1 MHSSK
6 LCAISLFLKDKI
18 AISENC
24 EMKVINITGPLAL
37 YLDQGTWA
45 IATTDTEQMEVTCPL
60 QKHVISTDPPL
71 SIINLQPACSAFSV
85 KFKLP
90 PYFKKFSQGFPLAI
104 KEANL
109 HTPIIQPL
117 DFRAWKSLDVSNL
130 SEVQI
135 SNLKQLKPVS
145 NIPVNILKAE
155 IGNLKRIYLDNNT
168 REWIFTGGGSG
179 SGILLLV
186 IVCLCV

>member
-1 MHSSK
+1 MQSSK
-6 LCAISLFLKDKI
+6 LCVISLFLKDEI

-45 IATTDTEQMEVTCPL
+45 ISTTDTEQMEVTCPL
-60 QKHVISTDPPL
+60 QKHVISIDPPH
-71 SIINLQPACSAFSV
+71 SIINLQPACSAFSA

-90 PYFKKFSQGFPLAI
+90 PYFKKFSQGFSLTI

-117 DFRAWKSLDVSNL
+117 DFKV
-130 SEVQI
+130 I
-135 SNLKQLKPVS
+135 SWV
-145 NIPVNILKAE
+145 VNQ
-155 IGNLKRIYLDNNT
+155 
-168 REWIFTGGGSG
+168 
-179 SGILLLV
+179 
-186 IVCLCV
+186 